1 MNLFIIYFYVFEHQ
15 LIILHYASQ
24 CPFYYKLNCTGI
36 LKGVI
41 LEMLRL
47 TICEIIGVLQKLWKN
62 LFLASEFTAL
72 EFKWKLRGNNISHI
86 LFLPQMHSLKSH
98 PCLFKFTSVNISKG
112 CRKQGTP
119 FTGSFF
125 FQNVRRKQNISHSK

>member
-1 MNLFIIYFYVFEHQ
+1 M
-15 LIILHYASQ
+15 IILQYASQ
-24 CPFYYKLNCTGI
+24 RPFYYKLNCTGI

-47 TICEIIGVLQKLWKN
+47 TMCEIIGVLQKLWKN

-86 LFLPQMHSLKSH
+86 LFLPQIHSLKTH
-98 PCLFKFTSVNISKG
+98 PCHFKFTGVNIWKENVLNKEPHSLAA
-112 CRKQGTP
+112 
-119 FTGSFF
+119 FF
-125 FQNVRRKQNISHSK
+125 FSNCKKKTKYKPFKVNHGPNEL